1 MTTLLFFFQ
10 ETSNLTTTATG
21 WYETLTNGIVLAT
34 LIDIAIKI
42 GGAILALLAGR
53 WIIGYAVQAFDKTL
67 RTQRVDPTLI
77 RYSVSTL
84 TVLLNVGLIV
94 AILGFFGFETTTF
107 AALLAG
113 AGLAVGAAWGGLLA
127 NFAAG
132 VFLVILH
139 PFKVG
144 DLISAG
150 GVTGRVTEIG
160 MFVTTIRTEQNVVNF
175 VGNNKIF
182 SDNIENFSDSPFRR
196 VESRVQLGY
205 DVDLKEAVRQLE
217 TKLLEVPNV
226 LDDPAPE
233 IQIVRISRFGPV
245 LQVAPACH
253 PSHYDE
259 VVSDTNLA
267 VIEAL
272 QTAGVTSP
280 VQNIAVQVQDASGLN
295 ELSDRAN

>member
-1 MTTLLFFFQ
+1 MKTLLIFNLLQ
-10 ETSNLTTTATG
+10 ELPTASNAAG
-21 WYETLTNGIVLAT
+21 WYETLTSGVVLAE
-34 LIDIAIKI
+34 LINIGIKI
-42 GGAILALLAGR
+42 FGAVLALLAGR
-53 WIIGYAVQAFDKTL
+53 WVIGYAVKAVDRTM

-84 TVLLNVGLIV
+84 TVLLNLGLII

-150 GVTGRVTEIG
+150 GVTGTVTEIG
-160 MFVTTIRTEQNVVNF
+160 MFVTTMRTGENVVNY

-182 SDNIENFSDSPFRR
+182 SDNIENFSDSRFRR
-196 VESRVQLGY
+196 VESRIQLGY
-205 DVDLKEAVRQLE
+205 DVDVREAMGVLERRLTEVENVLEDPPPQLE
-217 TKLLEVPNV
+217 V
-226 LDDPAPE
+226 
-233 IQIVRISRFGPV
+233 IRISRFGPV
-245 LQVAPACH
+245 LQVAPACN
-253 PSHYDE
+253 PAHYNQ
-259 VVSDTNLA
+259 VVSDTNLK
-267 VIEAL
+267 VIEIL
-272 QTAGVTSP
+272 RTAGIASP
-280 VQNIAVQVQDASGLN
+280 VQNISVQVKENSGAHEHAPN
-295 ELSDRAN
+295 

>member
-1 MTTLLFFFQ
+1 MMKTLILFNVLQSIPNPKTWIDAMTD
-10 ETSNLTTTATG
+10 G
-21 WYETLTNGIVLAT
+21 VVLAT
-34 LIDIAIKI
+34 LLDILLKLV
-42 GGAILALLAGR
+42 GAVLALLVGR
-53 WIIGYAVQAFDKTL
+53 WVIGYAVRAVDRTL
-67 RTQRVDPTLI
+67 QTQKVDPTLI

-84 TVLLNVGLIV
+84 TVLLNIGLIV

-150 GVTGRVTEIG
+150 GVTGIVTEIG
-160 MFVTTIRTEQNVVNF
+160 MFVTTMRTEDNVVNY

-205 DVDLKEAVRQLE
+205 DVDLTAAVELLKQR
-217 TKLLEVPNV
+217 LLEIPDV
-226 LDDPAPE
+226 LEEPAPE
-233 IQIVRISRFGPV
+233 IEVVRISRFGPV

-253 PSHYDE
+253 PTKYNQ
-259 VVSDTNLA
+259 VVSETNLK
-267 VIEAL
+267 VIETL
-272 QTAGVTSP
+272 RTAGVTSP
-280 VQNIAVQVQDASGLN
+280 VQNIAVQRHDSSEQAERPAS
-295 ELSDRAN
+295 

>member
-1 MTTLLFFFQ
+1 MTTLFLFQ
-10 ETSNLTTTATG
+10 EASNISSTAIG

-34 LIDIAIKI
+34 IIDILIKI
-42 GGAILALLAGR
+42 GGAILALVLGR
-53 WIIGYAVQAFDKTL
+53 WVISYAVRAVDSTL
-67 RTQRVDPTLI
+67 RTQKVDPTLI

-84 TVLLNVGLIV
+84 TVLLNVGLII

-144 DLISAG
+144 DLIRAG

-160 MFVTTIRTEQNVVNF
+160 MFVTTITSEDNVVNF

-182 SDNIENFSDSPFRR
+182 SDNIENFSETRFRR

-205 DVDLKEAVRQLE
+205 DVDLNEAIA
-217 TKLLEVPNV
+217 TFKSKLAEVSNV
-226 LDDPAPE
+226 LADPEPE
-233 IQIVRISRFGPV
+233 IEVVRISRFGPV

-253 PSHYDE
+253 PANYNQ
-259 VVSDTNLA
+259 VVSDTNLKI
-267 VIEAL
+267 IEAL

-280 VQNIAVQVQDASGLN
+280 VQNISVQVQDAAGI
-295 ELSDRAN
+295 SDRAN

>member
-1 MTTLLFFFQ
+1 MTTLFLFQ
-10 ETSNLTTTATG
+10 EASNLTAAANG

-34 LIDIAIKI
+34 IIDILIKI
-42 GGAILALLAGR
+42 GGAILALLVGR
-53 WIIGYAVQAFDKTL
+53 WLIGYAVQAVDKTL
-67 RTQRVDPTLI
+67 RTQKVDPTLI

-84 TVLLNVGLIV
+84 TVLLNVGLII

-150 GVTGRVTEIG
+150 GVKGRVTEIG
-160 MFVTTIRTEQNVVNF
+160 MFVTTIKSGDNVINF

-182 SDNIENFSDSPFRR
+182 ADNIENFSETRFRR
-196 VESRVQLGY
+196 VESRIQLGY
-205 DVDLKEAVRQLE
+205 DVDLKEAIESFRS
-217 TKLLEVPNV
+217 KLTEVEGV
-226 LDDPAPE
+226 LDDPVPE
-233 IQIVRISRFGPV
+233 FEVVRISRFGPI
-245 LQVAPACH
+245 LQIAPACH
-253 PSHYDE
+253 PSDYNR
-259 VVSDTNLA
+259 VVSDTNLKI
-267 VIEAL
+267 IEVL
-272 QTAGVTSP
+272 QSAGVTSP
-280 VQNIAVQVQDASGLN
+280 VQNISVQVQDAASA
-295 ELSDRAN
+295 SDRAN

>member
-1 MTTLLFFFQ
+1 MTDLILFNLLQ
-10 ETSNLTTTATG
+10 EAPNASG
-21 WYETLTNGIVLAT
+21 WLDTLTNGVVLAT
-34 LIDIAIKI
+34 LLDILLKI
-42 GGAILALLAGR
+42 TGAVLALLAGR
-53 WIIGYAVQAFDKTL
+53 WVIGYAVKAVDSTL
-67 RTQRVDPTLI
+67 RTQKVDPTLI
-77 RYSVSTL
+77 RYSVSSL
-84 TVLLNVGLIV
+84 TVLLNIALIV

-144 DLISAG
+144 DKITAG

-160 MFVTTIRTEQNVVNF
+160 MFVTTLRTDENVVNY

-182 SDNIENFSDSPFRR
+182 SDNIENFSDSRYR
-196 VESRVQLGY
+196 KAESRIQLGY
-205 DVDLKEAVRQLE
+205 DVDLKETIE
-217 TKLLEVPNV
+217 LLKARLPEVPNV

-233 IQIVRISRFGPV
+233 IEVVRISRFGPV

-253 PSHYDE
+253 PSNFSQ
-259 VVSDTNLA
+259 VLSDTNLK
-267 VIEAL
+267 VIETL
-272 QTAGVTSP
+272 RVAGVTSP
-280 VQNIAVQVQDASGLN
+280 VQNIAVQVQQDSNDDAHAVN
-295 ELSDRAN
+295 

>member
-1 MTTLLFFFQ
+1 MTTLFLFQ
-10 ETSNLTTTATG
+10 DASNLTAAASG

-34 LIDIAIKI
+34 IIDILIKI
-42 GGAILALLAGR
+42 GGAILALLIGR
-53 WIIGYAVQAFDKTL
+53 WLIGYAVQAVDKTL

-77 RYSVSTL
+77 RYSVSTT
-84 TVLLNVGLIV
+84 TVLLNVGLII

-150 GVTGRVTEIG
+150 GVKGRVTEIG
-160 MFVTTIRTEQNVVNF
+160 MFVTTIKTSDNVINY

-182 SDNIENFSDSPFRR
+182 SDNIENFSETRFRKA
-196 VESRVQLGY
+196 ECRVQLGY
-205 DVDLKEAVRQLE
+205 DVDIHEAID
-217 TKLLEVPNV
+217 TFKKKLSEVDGV
-226 LDDPAPE
+226 LTDPAPE
-233 IQIVRISRFGPV
+233 FDVVRISRFGPV
-245 LQVAPACH
+245 LQISPACH
-253 PSHYDE
+253 PSDYNR
-259 VVSDTNLA
+259 VVSDTNLK
-267 VIEAL
+267 ILEAL
-272 QTAGVTSP
+272 QNAGVTSP
-280 VQNIAVQVQDASGLN
+280 VQNISVQVQDAGTA
-295 ELSDRAN
+295 SDRAN